1 MVLIR
6 PYRSGLK
13 GDEASAPLDLE
24 RVLIRLR
31 LSEKIQRSHA
41 DEHQTVAKL
50 WDTIDDLCSII
61 KHKGQLSPTRLGVQV
76 RFFAPSGEPLK

>member
-13 GDEASAPLDLE
+13 GDEASAPFDLE
-24 RVLIRLR
+24 RVLMRLS
-31 LSEKIQRSHA
+31 LSEKMQRSHV

-50 WDTIDDLCSII
+50 WDTIDDLGLII
-61 KHKGQLSPTRLGVQV
+61 KHKGQLSPPRLRVQV
-76 RFFAPSGEPLK
+76 RFFAPSSEPLK